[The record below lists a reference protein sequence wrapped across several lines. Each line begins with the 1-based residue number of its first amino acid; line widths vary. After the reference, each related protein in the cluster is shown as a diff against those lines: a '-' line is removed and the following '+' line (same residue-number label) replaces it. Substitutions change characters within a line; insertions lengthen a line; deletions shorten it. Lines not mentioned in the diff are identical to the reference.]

1 MAVYAC
7 ADLHGQGWAW
17 DAIKDR
23 LAPSDY
29 LYFLGDAIDRGP
41 YGIRIMQEILDRPNT
56 TYIQGNH
63 EQMMLDGLCGSEKG
77 MDLWTFNGGW
87 PTQKVLANIPEDN
100 VEKLLQEIE
109 ALPFYTEYTNS
120 DGIRIIMTH
129 SGYTFNMDDWY
140 KMVWDRT
147 HYYKE
152 GTIPINILI
161 VHGHTPTPSLCRA
174 IGEVIPEGMVWYDN
188 GHKIDIDLGVHFT
201 KKTCL
206 LNLDTLEEEI
216 IYESND
222 INSQSC
228 SPLFY
233 RREER
238 NQGRE
243 FDDSSSTSGRAP
255 Y

>member
-17 DAIKDR
+17 DAIKNR

-41 YGIRIMQEILDRPNT
+41 DGVRIMQEILDRPNT

-63 EQMMLDGLCGSEKG
+63 EQMMLDGMYG
-77 MDLWTFNGGW
+77 MYDAMSLWTYNGGW
-87 PTQKVLANIPEDN
+87 STQKALANMPDESA
-100 VEKLLQEIE
+100 ESLLQEVE
-109 ALPFYTEYTNS
+109 ALPFYAEYTNP

-129 SGYTFNMDDWY
+129 SGYTFNMNDWH
-140 KMVWDRT
+140 KMIWDRT

-152 GTIPINILI
+152 GTIPANTLI
-161 VHGHTPTPSLCRA
+161 VHGHTPIPYLCRA

-188 GHKIDIDLGVHFT
+188 GHKIDVDLGTAFT
-201 KKTCL
+201 GKACL

-216 IYESND
+216 FYES
-222 INSQSC
+222 
-228 SPLFY
+228 
-233 RREER
+233 
-238 NQGRE
+238 
-243 FDDSSSTSGRAP
+243 DSLDAE
-255 Y
+255 

>member
-17 DAIKDR
+17 DAIKNR

-41 YGIRIMQEILDRPNT
+41 DGVRIMQEILDRPNT

-63 EQMMLDGLCGSEKG
+63 EQMMLDGMCGNHDAV
-77 MDLWTFNGGW
+77 DLWIYNGGW
-87 PTQKVLANIPEDN
+87 STQKNLVNMSENDIES
-100 VEKLLQEIE
+100 LLQEIE
-109 ALPFYTEYTNS
+109 ALPFYAEYTNP

-129 SGYTFNMDDWY
+129 SGYTFDMSDWY
-140 KMVWDRT
+140 KMIWDRT

-152 GTIPINILI
+152 GTIPANTLI
-161 VHGHTPTPSLCRA
+161 VHGHTPAPSLCRA

-188 GHKIDIDLGVHFT
+188 GHKIDIDTGACFT
-201 KKTCL
+201 GKACL

-216 IYESND
+216 FYES
-222 INSQSC
+222 
-228 SPLFY
+228 
-233 RREER
+233 
-238 NQGRE
+238 
-243 FDDSSSTSGRAP
+243 DSLDAE
-255 Y
+255 

>member
-1 MAVYAC
+1 MATYTC

-41 YGIRIMQEILDRPNT
+41 YGVRIMQEILNRPNT

-63 EQMMLDGLCGSEKG
+63 EQMMLDGMYGEAG
-77 MDLWTFNGGW
+77 AIDLWTYNGGW
-87 PTQKVLANIPEDN
+87 PTQKVLANMAEEG
-100 VEKLLQEIE
+100 VESLLQEVN
-109 ALPFYTEYTNS
+109 ALPFYAEYTNP

-140 KMVWDRT
+140 KMIWDRA

-152 GTIPINILI
+152 GTIPTNTLI

-174 IGEVIPEGMVWYDN
+174 IGEVIPEGMVWYDS
-188 GHKIDIDLGVHFT
+188 GHKIDIDLGTAFT
-201 KKTCL
+201 GKVCL

-216 IYESND
+216 FYES
-222 INSQSC
+222 
-228 SPLFY
+228 
-233 RREER
+233 
-238 NQGRE
+238 
-243 FDDSSSTSGRAP
+243 DSLDAE
-255 Y
+255 

>member
-17 DAIKDR
+17 DKIKDR
-23 LAPSDY
+23 LVPSDY

-41 YGIRIMQEILDRPNT
+41 YGIRIMQEILGRPNT
-56 TYIQGNH
+56 IYIRGNH
-63 EQMMLDGLCGSEKG
+63 EQMMLDGLCGNEQG
-77 MDLWTFNGGW
+77 MRLWTFNGGW
-87 PTQKVLANIPEDN
+87 PTQK
-100 VEKLLQEIE
+100 LLQKVE
-109 ALPFYTEYTNS
+109 ALPFYTEYTNP

-129 SGYTFNMDDWY
+129 SGYTFNRSDWY
-140 KMVWDRT
+140 KMIWDRT

-152 GTIPINILI
+152 GTIPTNTLI

-201 KKTCL
+201 GKTCL

-216 IYESND
+216 FYESN
-222 INSQSC
+222 
-228 SPLFY
+228 SPDAEQNKSLF
-233 RREER
+233 RRE
-238 NQGRE
+238 
-243 FDDSSSTSGRAP
+243 S
-255 Y
+255 